1 MTGRVRVERDGAIG
15 WLIFDQ
21 IERRNAIN
29 TAMWDAIPAAVG
41 ELDGDPDVRVIVMRG
56 AGDVAFVSGAD
67 ISEFGEAR
75 NADRAAEYAAL
86 NGRAFASLAGVA
98 KPLVAMV
105 HGFCVGGG
113 TAIALNADLRYAADD
128 AQFGIPAARLGLGYE
143 AEGIE
148 CLARLVGTSTAAE
161 MLFTARRYGAEEAL
175 RVGLVNAVMPKAE
188 LETFVRD
195 VATTIAANAPL
206 SLRSAKLVL
215 RELGRSSRIARCS
228 ARRRRPFRP
237 ASPARTIE
245 RACRHS
251 SKSARRNSRAYSD
264 HWLDRGWIGR
274 VSSRSRGRDVGTQ
287 PANGGPDRMRA
298 TSFRALR
305 LGRLFEN
312 RCVRRRP

>member
-1 MTGRVRVERDGAIG
+1 LRSHRWIPELAGYLRAMTGCVRVERDGAIG

-29 TAMWDAIPAAVG
+29 TAMWAAIPAAVD

-67 ISEFGEAR
+67 ISEFGEVR

-86 NGRAFASLAGVA
+86 NGRAFASLAGA
-98 KPLVAMV
+98 SKPLVAMV

-148 CLARLVGTSTAAE
+148 CLARLVGASTAAE
-161 MLFTARRYGAEEAL
+161 MLFTARRYGADEAL
-175 RVGLVNAVMPKAE
+175 RVGLVNAVKPKAE
-188 LETFVRD
+188 LEAFVRD

-206 SLRSAKLVL
+206 TLRSAKLVL
-215 RELGRSSRIARCS
+215 RELGRSPELRDAQLIEESIRICLAS
-228 ARRRRPFRP
+228 ADYREGVQAFLEKRPPKFRG
-237 ASPARTIE
+237 
-245 RACRHS
+245 
-251 SKSARRNSRAYSD
+251 
-264 HWLDRGWIGR
+264 L
-274 VSSRSRGRDVGTQ
+274 
-287 PANGGPDRMRA
+287 
-298 TSFRALR
+298 
-305 LGRLFEN
+305 
-312 RCVRRRP
+312 

>member
-29 TAMWDAIPAAVG
+29 AAMWAAIPAAVE
-41 ELDGDPDVRVIVMRG
+41 ELDADPDVRVIVMRG

-67 ISEFGEAR
+67 ISEFGEVR

-98 KPLVAMV
+98 KPLVAMI

-113 TAIALNADLRYAADD
+113 AAITLNADLRYAADD
-128 AQFGIPAARLGLGYE
+128 AEFGIPAARLGLGYE

-148 CLARLVGTSTAAE
+148 CLARLVGPSTAAE

-175 RVGLVNAVMPKAE
+175 RVGLFNAVVPKTE
-188 LETFVRD
+188 LEASVRE

-206 SLRSAKLVL
+206 SLRSAKLAL
-215 RELGRSSRIARCS
+215 RELGRTPELRNTRLVEESI
-228 ARRRRPFRP
+228 
-237 ASPARTIE
+237 
-245 RACRHS
+245 RACLN
-251 SKSARRNSRAYSD
+251 SADYREGVQAFLEKRPPKF
-264 HWLDRGWIGR
+264 RG
-274 VSSRSRGRDVGTQ
+274 
-287 PANGGPDRMRA
+287 A
-298 TSFRALR
+298 
-305 LGRLFEN
+305 
-312 RCVRRRP
+312 